1 MHYEELIKDHAP
13 NWPYT
18 VDYQKEHEISSDVLV
33 LGGGIAGCWSAISAA
48 RKGAKV
54 VLVDKG
60 ATKTSGAGGSGV
72 DHWHAAVTNPACNID
87 PLEFSKITIN
97 NYGGWRCGISQH
109 ITSMESYDCLLE
121 LENMGMKIRDSE
133 DEFKGADF
141 RDEATKLMFAYDY
154 TAKYCVRVWGAHVKH
169 FLCDECLRLGVKIYD
184 RVMVTSLLNKGGKI
198 GAPVVGATGV
208 NVRTGEFYIF
218 KARASILSMFLP
230 QRQFIFSTELK
241 GLASTH
247 RPSTAS
253 GDGHAMAWRAGAE
266 FAQVEHSG
274 RGGGLPYGYPQYGV
288 GNAHNTWFACTMVD
302 ANGKE
307 IPWVDRNGRVLTSVA
322 QRYRPAPGQK
332 YFLDMG
338 WQYEYR
344 SPMLIPDWRERVRK
358 GEFTLPI
365 YADLASMP
373 EHERRVIWGMMIAQE
388 GRTLIPIYHTYSQA
402 GFDPDKDLLQSY
414 DGGWG
419 GLGPPQW
426 RTYSSGTSSGGGPIV
441 DWDLKT
447 TLDGLYA
454 AGGQVFANGDH
465 AYAAATG
472 RYAGRKAAE
481 FARGTDELGVDRRQI
496 DAEKVRVYAPVY
508 RKNGMD
514 WKELNAGICKILQDY
529 CGELKNEEI
538 LTIGLKWLDE
548 LEAGEAAGAR
558 ARNPHELYRV
568 LEVFN
573 IITVGRMMFEASR
586 ARKASSSHLDFTRTD
601 YPEVD
606 PPEWH
611 KWVTIKL
618 DGGDVKVGELA
629 IDYYGDMEKNYQDH
643 CGL

>member
-1 MHYEELIKDHAP
+1 LHYEELIKDHAP

-33 LGGGIAGCWSAISAA
+33 LGGGIAGCWAAISAA
-48 RKGAKV
+48 RKGARV

-72 DHWHAAVTNPACNID
+72 DHWHAAVTNPACTID
-87 PLEFSKITIN
+87 PLEFSKVTIN

-121 LENMGMKIRDSE
+121 LEKMGMKIRDSE

-141 RDEATKLMFAYDY
+141 RDEETKLMFAYDY
-154 TAKYCVRVWGAHVKH
+154 TAKYCVRVWGAHVKQ
-169 FLCDECLRLGVKIYD
+169 FLYDECQRSGVKIYD
-184 RVMVTSLLNKGGKI
+184 RIMVTSLLNKGGKI

-230 QRQFIFSTELK
+230 QRQFIFSSELK

-373 EHERRVIWGMMIAQE
+373 EPERHVIWGMMIAQE

-402 GFDPDKDLLQSY
+402 GFDPDRDLLQSY

-481 FARGTDELGVDRRQI
+481 FARGTDEMGVDRRQI

-538 LTIGLKWLDE
+538 LSIGLKWLDE
-548 LEAGEAAGAR
+548 LEAGEAASAR
-558 ARNPHELYRV
+558 ARNPHELCRV
-568 LEVFN
+568 LEVYN

-629 IDYYGDMEKNYQDH
+629 IDYYGDMEKNYRDH

>member
-1 MHYEELIKDHAP
+1 MKDHTP
-13 NWPYT
+13 KWPYT

-33 LGGGIAGCWSAISAA
+33 LGGGIAGCWAAISAA
-48 RKGAKV
+48 RKGARV

-72 DHWHAAVTNPACNID
+72 DHWHAAVTNPGCTID
-87 PLEFSKITIN
+87 PLEFSKVSID

-121 LENMGMKIRDSE
+121 LESMGMKIRDSE
-133 DEFKGADF
+133 DEFKGANF
-141 RDEATKLMFAYDY
+141 RDDKTRLLFAYDY

-169 FLCDECLRLGVKIYD
+169 FLYNECLRLGVKIYD

-198 GAPVVGATGV
+198 GAQVVGATGV

-307 IPWVDRNGRVLTSVA
+307 IPWVDRNGRILTSVA

-344 SPMLIPDWRERVRK
+344 SPMLIPDWRERVKK

-373 EHERRVIWGMMIAQE
+373 EHERRIIWGMMIAQE

-454 AGGQVFANGDH
+454 AGGQVFASGDH

-481 FARGTDELGVDRRQI
+481 YARSTDEMGADRRQI
-496 DAEKVRVYAPVY
+496 DVEKVRVYAPVY
-508 RKNGMD
+508 RNNGMD

-529 CGELKNEEI
+529 CGELKNEEL

-568 LEVFN
+568 LEVYN

-606 PPEWH
+606 PPEWN

-618 DGGDVKVGELA
+618 DGGDIKVGELA
-629 IDYYGDMEKNYQDH
+629 LDYYGDLEKNYQDH

>member
-18 VDYQKEHEISSDVLV
+18 VDYQKEHEVSSDVLV
-33 LGGGIAGCWSAISAA
+33 LGGGIAGCWAAISAA

-72 DHWHAAVTNPACNID
+72 DHWHAAVTNPGCTID
-87 PLEFSKITIN
+87 PLEFSKVTIE

-121 LENMGMKIRDSE
+121 LESMGMKIRDSE

-141 RDEATKLMFAYDY
+141 RDEDTKLLFAYDY
-154 TAKYCVRVWGAHVKH
+154 TAKYCVRVWGAHVKQ
-169 FLCDECLRLGVKIYD
+169 FLYDECLRLGVKIFD

-198 GAPVVGATGV
+198 GAQVVGATGIS
-208 NVRTGEFYIF
+208 VRTGEFYIF

-307 IPWVDRNGRVLTSVA
+307 IPWVDRNGRELTSVA

-344 SPMLIPDWRERVRK
+344 SPMLAPDWRERVKK

-373 EHERRVIWGMMIAQE
+373 EHERRIIWGMMIAQE

-441 DWDLKT
+441 NWNLKT

-454 AGGQVFANGDH
+454 AGGQIFASGDH

-481 FARGTDELGVDRRQI
+481 FARSTDEMGADRRQI
-496 DAEKVRVYAPVY
+496 DAEKLRVYAPAY
-508 RKNGMD
+508 RNTGMD

-529 CGELKNEEI
+529 CGELKNEEL

-548 LEAGEAAGAR
+548 LESGEAATAR

-568 LEVFN
+568 LEVYN
-573 IITVGRMMFEASR
+573 IITVGRMMLESSR

-606 PPEWH
+606 PPEWNR
-611 KWVTIKL
+611 WVTIKL

-629 IDYYGDMEKNYQDH
+629 LDYYGDMEKNYQDH

>member
-18 VDYQKEHEISSDVLV
+18 VDYQKEHEISCDVLV
-33 LGGGIAGCWSAISAA
+33 LGGGIAGCWAAISAA

-72 DHWHAAVTNPACNID
+72 DHWHAAVTNPGCTID
-87 PLEFSKITIN
+87 PLEFSKVTID

-121 LENMGMKIRDSE
+121 LESMGMKIRDSD

-141 RDEATKLMFAYDY
+141 RDEETKLLFAYDY

-169 FLCDECLRLGVKIYD
+169 FLYNECLRLGVNIYD

-198 GAPVVGATGV
+198 GSQVVGATGV
-208 NVRTGEFYIF
+208 SVRTGEFYIF

-307 IPWVDRNGRVLTSVA
+307 IPWVDRNGRELTGVA

-344 SPMLIPDWRERVRK
+344 SPMLTPDWRERVKK

-373 EHERRVIWGMMIAQE
+373 EHERRIIWGMMIAQE

-441 DWDLKT
+441 DWNLKT

-454 AGGQVFANGDH
+454 AGGQIFASGDH

-481 FARGTDELGVDRRQI
+481 FARSTDEMGADRRQI
-496 DAEKVRVYAPVY
+496 DAEKLRVYAPVY
-508 RKNGMD
+508 RNTGMD

-529 CGELKNEEI
+529 CGELKNEEL
-538 LTIGLKWLDE
+538 LTIGLKWLYE
-548 LEAGEAAGAR
+548 LESGEAATAR

-568 LEVFN
+568 LEVYN
-573 IITVGRMMFEASR
+573 IITLGRMMLEASR

-606 PPEWH
+606 PPEWK

-629 IDYYGDMEKNYQDH
+629 LDYYGDMEKNYQDH

>member
-18 VDYQKEHEISSDVLV
+18 VDYQKEHEISCDVLV
-33 LGGGIAGCWSAISAA
+33 LGGGIAGCWAAISAA

-72 DHWHAAVTNPACNID
+72 DHWHAAVTNPGCTID
-87 PLEFSKITIN
+87 PLEFSKVTID

-121 LENMGMKIRDSE
+121 LESMGMKIRDSD

-141 RDEATKLMFAYDY
+141 RDEETKLLFAYDY

-169 FLCDECLRLGVKIYD
+169 FLYNECLRLGVNIYD

-198 GAPVVGATGV
+198 GSQVVGATGV
-208 NVRTGEFYIF
+208 SVRTGEFYIF

-307 IPWVDRNGRVLTSVA
+307 IPWVDRNGRELTGVA

-344 SPMLIPDWRERVRK
+344 SPMLTPDWRERVKK

-373 EHERRVIWGMMIAQE
+373 EHERRIIWGMMIAQE

-441 DWDLKT
+441 DWNLKT

-454 AGGQVFANGDH
+454 AGGQIFASGDH

-481 FARGTDELGVDRRQI
+481 FARSTDEMGADRRQI
-496 DAEKVRVYAPVY
+496 DAEKLRVYAPAY
-508 RKNGMD
+508 RNTGMD

-529 CGELKNEEI
+529 CGELKNEEL

-548 LEAGEAAGAR
+548 LESGEAATAR

-568 LEVFN
+568 LEVYN
-573 IITVGRMMFEASR
+573 IITVGRMMLEASR

-606 PPEWH
+606 PPEWK

-629 IDYYGDMEKNYQDH
+629 LDYYGDMEKNYQDH

>member
-1 MHYEELIKDHAP
+1 MHYEDLIKEYAP
-13 NWPYT
+13 KWPYT
-18 VDYQKEHEISSDVLV
+18 VNYQKEHEASCDVLV
-33 LGGGIAGCWSAISAA
+33 LGGGIAGCWAAISAA

-54 VLVDKG
+54 ILVDKG

-72 DHWHAAVTNPACNID
+72 DHWHAAVTNPGCTID
-87 PLEFSKITIN
+87 PLEFSKVTID

-121 LENMGMKIRDSE
+121 LESMGMKIRDSD

-141 RDEATKLMFAYDY
+141 RDEETKLMFAYDY

-169 FLCDECLRLGVKIYD
+169 FLYNECLRLGVTIYD
-184 RVMVTSLLNKGGKI
+184 RVMITSLLNKGGKI
-198 GAPVVGATGV
+198 GARVVGATGV
-208 NVRTGEFYIF
+208 SVRTGEFYIF

-241 GLASTH
+241 GLATTH

-288 GNAHNTWFACTMVD
+288 GNAYNTWFACTMID

-307 IPWVDRNGRVLTSVA
+307 IPWVDRNGRILTNVA
-322 QRYRPAPGQK
+322 QRYRPASGQK

-344 SPMLIPDWRERVRK
+344 GPMLIPDWRERVRK

-373 EHERRVIWGMMIAQE
+373 EHERRIIWGMMIAQE

-441 DWDLKT
+441 DWNLKT

-454 AGGQVFANGDH
+454 AGGQIFANGDH

-481 FARGTDELGVDRRQI
+481 FARGIDEISVHRRQI
-496 DAEKVRVYAPVY
+496 DAEKSRVYAPLY
-508 RKNGMD
+508 RSNGLD

-548 LEAGEAAGAR
+548 LEAGEAISVQ

-601 YPEVD
+601 YPEVN

>member
-1 MHYEELIKDHAP
+1 LHYEDLIKEYAP
-13 NWPYT
+13 KWPYP
-18 VDYQKEHEISSDVLV
+18 VNYEKENEVSCDVLV
-33 LGGGIAGCWSAISAA
+33 LGGGIAGCWAAISAA
-48 RKGAKV
+48 RTGIKV
-54 VLVDKG
+54 ILVDKG

-72 DHWHAAVTNPACNID
+72 DHWHAAVTNPACTID
-87 PLEFSKITIN
+87 PLEFSQVTID

-109 ITSMESYDCLLE
+109 ITSMESFNCLLE
-121 LENMGMKIRDSE
+121 LEKMGMKIRDSE

-154 TAKYCVRVWGAHVKH
+154 TAKYCVRVWGAHVKQT
-169 FLCDECLRLGVKIYD
+169 LYNECKRLGIKIFD
-184 RVMVTSLLNKGGKI
+184 RIMITGLLNQSGKP
-198 GAPVVGATGV
+198 GRQVVGATGFS
-208 NVRTGEFYIF
+208 VRTGEFYIF
-218 KARASILSMFLP
+218 KAKASILSMFMP

-241 GLASTH
+241 GLATTH
-247 RPSTAS
+247 RPSTSS

-288 GNAHNTWFACTMVD
+288 GNSHNTWYACTMVD

-307 IPWVDRNGRVLTSVA
+307 IPWIDRDGNILKTVA
-322 QRYRPAPGQK
+322 ERYRPAPGQK

-338 WQYEYR
+338 REYQYR
-344 SPMLIPDWRERVRK
+344 SPMLIPDWRERAKK

-373 EHERRVIWGMMIAQE
+373 GHEGRVIFGMMIAQE
-388 GRTLIPIYHTYSQA
+388 GRTLIPIYQHYTQA
-402 GFDPDKDLLQSY
+402 GFDPEKDLLQSY

-426 RTYSSGTSSGGGPIV
+426 RTYGGGTSSGGGLTV

-447 TLDGLYA
+447 SLNGLYA
-454 AGGQVFANGDH
+454 AGGQIFANGDH

-472 RYAGRKAAE
+472 RYAGRKAADY
-481 FARGTDELGVDRRQI
+481 ASGTDELKINRKQVEV
-496 DAEKVRVYAPVY
+496 EKARIYAPV
-508 RKNGMD
+508 RRETGMD

-529 CGELKNEEI
+529 CGELKNEELI
-538 LTIGLKWLDE
+538 KIGLKWLDE
-548 LEAGEAAGAR
+548 LESGEAATAV

-568 LEVFN
+568 LEVHN

-586 ARKASSSHLDFTRTD
+586 ARKASSSLLEFIRTD
-601 YPEVD
+601 YPRLD
-606 PPEWH
+606 PPEWN
-611 KWVTIKL
+611 KWITIKL
-618 DGGDVKVGELA
+618 DGGDVKTGELA
-629 IDYYGDMEKNYQDH
+629 LDYYGDMEKNYQNH

>member
-1 MHYEELIKDHAP
+1 LHYEELIKDHAP

-18 VDYQKEHEISSDVLV
+18 VDYQKEHEVSCDVLV
-33 LGGGIAGCWSAISAA
+33 LGGGIAGCWAAISAA

-72 DHWHAAVTNPACNID
+72 DHWHAAVTNPGSTID
-87 PLEFSKITIN
+87 PLEFSKVTVD

-121 LENMGMKIRDSE
+121 LESMGMKIRDSE

-141 RDEATKLMFAYDY
+141 RDEETKLLFAYDY
-154 TAKYCVRVWGAHVKH
+154 TAKYCIRVWGAHVKH
-169 FLCDECLRLGVKIYD
+169 FLYNECLRLGVNIYD
-184 RVMVTSLLNKGGKI
+184 RIMVTSLLNKGGKI
-198 GAPVVGATGV
+198 GSQVVGATGV
-208 NVRTGEFYIF
+208 SVRTGEFYIF

-307 IPWVDRNGRVLTSVA
+307 IPWVDRNGRELTSVA

-344 SPMLIPDWRERVRK
+344 SPMLIPDWRERVKK

-373 EHERRVIWGMMIAQE
+373 EHERRIIWGMMIAQE

-441 DWDLKT
+441 DWNLKT

-454 AGGQVFANGDH
+454 AGGQIFASGDH

-481 FARGTDELGVDRRQI
+481 FARSTDEMGADRRQI
-496 DAEKVRVYAPVY
+496 DAEKLRVYTPVY
-508 RKNGMD
+508 RNTGMD

-529 CGELKNEEI
+529 CGELKNEE
-538 LTIGLKWLDE
+538 LLSIGLKWLDE
-548 LEAGEAAGAR
+548 LEDGEAATAR

-573 IITVGRMMFEASR
+573 IITVGRMMLEASR

-606 PPEWH
+606 PLEWN

-629 IDYYGDMEKNYQDH
+629 LDYYGDMEKNYQDH